1 MSENITVT
9 AVMDNLFEEDESFE
23 VSVTAISSNYVS
35 CADGGCNPQISITQN
50 PSDGELLSI
59 VHGRSNKDIHF
70 QLTSF
75 VVFLKLCVACNGSG
89 LIHNTAVLHG
99 YIVLICTCMWLSC
112 MHLCTVPTLSL
123 DTSSVV
129 IETEGEVI
137 NVCATLSGI
146 PSSGLE
152 CDIVLQLQTTP
163 GPMDPGTLAN
173 CKYFNLLSII
183 CTFPSAVE
191 GMDYTLE
198 GDFQIVFGSSV
209 IDGSSNSSTGCAQI
223 NLTADN
229 LLEESEFFTVMVTL
243 VTPANVNGDVSQIIE
258 VQINDNDGKD

>member
-1 MSENITVT
+1 
-9 AVMDNLFEEDESFE
+9 
-23 VSVTAISSNYVS
+23 
-35 CADGGCNPQISITQN
+35 
-50 PSDGELLSI
+50 
-59 VHGRSNKDIHF
+59 
-70 QLTSF
+70 
-75 VVFLKLCVACNGSG
+75 
-89 LIHNTAVLHG
+89 
-99 YIVLICTCMWLSC
+99 

-173 CKYFNLLSII
+173 CKYFNLSII
-183 CTFPSAVE
+183 RTLPSAVE

-209 IDGSSNSSTGCAQI
+209 IDGSSNSRTGCAQI

-258 VQINDNDGKD
+258 VQINDNDGED